1 VQRFQGHETR
11 RAPAPTGGGPGRG
24 RFLRERLTARRVT
37 VLTIA
42 SLVAAIAT
50 ALGLT
55 FGGQIDIDIYLMGGA
70 HVTSS
75 SLYSLEYAHSG
86 LYFTYPPFAAC
97 LFAPLSHLPRD
108 LARVLWA
115 LVNAS
120 CLLWLL
126 YASIRS
132 VRPELPRR
140 TVQRWTALLAAPA
153 ILLNPVVVSFD
164 FGQVNVVLVAFV
176 VADLVLGVTR
186 IPKGVLTGIAA
197 AVKLTPLIFVPYLF
211 LTRQFRAGCTAMAT
225 FLACGA
231 IGFLVT
237 PHASWTYW
245 TKDVFDTSRVG
256 GLLSISNQNLH
267 SALMRLAHGPVSD
280 AIVVPVTVVVLALG
294 LGLARWA
301 HRRSSTMLGVLV
313 CATTGLVISPVTWA
327 HHLVW
332 VIPVIVWLAFAPD
345 RPVHGVRWAV
355 AVAVF
360 FWAGPIWWVPTP
372 DRGLH
377 EKPWELFVGDSY
389 LWAMLVFLLGVA
401 ALVVSRRRRQRDSTP
416 VPVSPGVSTR

>member
-1 VQRFQGHETR
+1 VS
-11 RAPAPTGGGPGRG
+11 
-24 RFLRERLTARRVT
+24 V
-37 VLTIA
+37 VL
-42 SLVAAIAT
+42 
-50 ALGLT
+50 ALGFAVGLA

-75 SLYSLEYAHSG
+75 GLYSLEYAHSG
-86 LYFTYPPFAAC
+86 LYFTYPPFAAV
-97 LFAPLSHLPRD
+97 LFAPLSHLPRAV
-108 LARVLWA
+108 ARVLWA

-126 YASIRS
+126 YAGIRS

-140 TVQRWTALLAAPA
+140 TARRWAALLAMPA
-153 ILLNPVVVSFD
+153 ILLNPLIVSFD
-164 FGQVNVVLVAFV
+164 FGQVNVVLVALV
-176 VADLVLGVTR
+176 VADLALGSTR

-211 LTRQFRAGCTAMAT
+211 LTRQFRAGCTATGT

-231 IGFLVT
+231 IGFAVT
-237 PHASWTYW
+237 PHASWTFW

-267 SALMRLAHGPVSD
+267 SALMRFAHGPVP
-280 AIVVPVTVVVLALG
+280 AAVVVPVTIAAVV
-294 LGLARWA
+294 LGLALAVWA
-301 HRRSSTMLGVLV
+301 HRPSSPLLGILV
-313 CATTGLVISPVTWA
+313 CATTGLVVSPVTWA

-332 VIPVIVWLAFAPD
+332 VVPVIVWLAFAPD
-345 RPVHGVRWAV
+345 RPVHGERWAV
-355 AVAVF
+355 AVAVL

-377 EKPWELFVGDSY
+377 EKPWELIVGDAY
-389 LWAMLVFLLGVA
+389 LWAMLAFLVGVA
-401 ALVVSRRRRQRDSTP
+401 ALVASRRRQQRDVAVIAASP
-416 VPVSPGVSTR
+416 AVSAP